1 MAIATLVYPL
11 LVSMTFRLL
20 MFMFASRSFAATFA
34 SSPGW
39 SSSFST
45 MPSYVM
51 MSKSASLSDSIAF
64 WCWSVVSMTIPR
76 SPHPST
82 VIRSMFMPF
91 SARVSLMFATTPTS
105 SFIDMT
111 ICFILVFP

>member
-11 LVSMTFRLL
+11 LVSMTLRLL
-20 MFMFASRSFAATFA
+20 MFMLASRSFAATFA

-39 SSSFST
+39 SSSSST

-64 WCWSVVSMTIPR
+64 
-76 SPHPST
+76 
-82 VIRSMFMPF
+82 
-91 SARVSLMFATTPTS
+91 
-105 SFIDMT
+105 
-111 ICFILVFP
+111 